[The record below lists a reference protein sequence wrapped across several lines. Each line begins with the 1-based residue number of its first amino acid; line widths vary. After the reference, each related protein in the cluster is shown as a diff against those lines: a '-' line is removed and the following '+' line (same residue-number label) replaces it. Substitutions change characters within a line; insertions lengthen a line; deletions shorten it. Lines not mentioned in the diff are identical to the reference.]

1 MKSYVITDRSTEST
15 KYYAGLNG
23 WVNLP
28 ENAILY
34 ETEKEAAE
42 QKEALKD
49 ETLKIEEIETNC
61 TR

>member
-28 ENAILY
+28 ENAIWF
-34 ETEKEAAE
+34 ETEKEATE
-42 QKEALKD
+42 QKAALKD
-49 ETLKIEEIETNC
+49 EAFKIEEIETAEA
-61 TR
+61 

>member
-15 KYYAGLNG
+15 KYHAGPNG

-28 ENAILY
+28 ENAIWY

-49 ETLKIEEIETNC
+49 ENLNIEEIEN
-61 TR
+61 